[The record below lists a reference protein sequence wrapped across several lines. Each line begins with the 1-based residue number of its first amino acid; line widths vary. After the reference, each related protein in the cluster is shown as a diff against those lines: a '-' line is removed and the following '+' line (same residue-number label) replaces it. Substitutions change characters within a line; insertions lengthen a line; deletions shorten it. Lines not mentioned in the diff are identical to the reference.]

1 MLAVGIGVS
10 TAVFSVMSPV
20 LLNPFGLTN
29 GDRLVEVFRTT
40 KGHMEDITFTFET
53 GLTEPEFLGQ
63 GEINGPF
70 KAMTMASKDRFE
82 VRAPGRDAR
91 FVTGSFISGGYFD
104 VLGVEPAFG
113 RRITALDGQVAEAGV
128 MISHSLWENQF
139 DGNPDAVGKEIWVNG
154 HPCVVEGIFPRT
166 FSGHILGERTDVWAP
181 EGSRKVLDENSFAQ
195 RNGGLS
201 STWPTLARLK
211 PGVSIA
217 QARATVMA
225 MGSQFQP
232 APQPNIEVSGINVRP
247 AFNDRKRAL
256 EERLPAPYVLL
267 SVAGILLLLACA
279 NVTNLQLAQM
289 ESRRQEFAARMALG
303 GRGSTIFRQ
312 VIGEHL
318 VISALA
324 SVAGITIAIPIF
336 KFIERIKDVKA
347 YGTPLPVELSTS
359 AILFALFIGGLCGLA
374 TALPPALNA
383 SRQDLNQLLKGGSGT
398 LTQRSRVRD
407 GLVVL
412 QVGLGCV

>member
-181 EGSRKVLDENSFAQ
+181 EGSRKVLDE
-195 RNGGLS
+195 
-201 STWPTLARLK
+201 
-211 PGVSIA
+211 
-217 QARATVMA
+217 
-225 MGSQFQP
+225 
-232 APQPNIEVSGINVRP
+232 
-247 AFNDRKRAL
+247 
-256 EERLPAPYVLL
+256 
-267 SVAGILLLLACA
+267 C
-279 NVTNLQLAQM
+279 
-289 ESRRQEFAARMALG
+289 
-303 GRGSTIFRQ
+303 
-312 VIGEHL
+312 
-318 VISALA
+318 
-324 SVAGITIAIPIF
+324 
-336 KFIERIKDVKA
+336 
-347 YGTPLPVELSTS
+347 
-359 AILFALFIGGLCGLA
+359 
-374 TALPPALNA
+374 
-383 SRQDLNQLLKGGSGT
+383 
-398 LTQRSRVRD
+398 
-407 GLVVL
+407 
-412 QVGLGCV
+412 